1 MSKANIM
8 RLANQL
14 MSALETCYDGN
25 FVDEVCANIASNVPF
40 DEDKIAAAEEGDDPE
55 W

>member
-1 MSKANIM
+1 MSRANIM

-25 FVDEVCANIASNVPF
+25 FVDEVCSNIASNVPF
-40 DEDKIAAAEEGDDPE
+40 DEDEIAAAEEGDDPE